1 MKNTIEKALQKQK
14 EAKAAS
20 HKTSSTE
27 KIEDAS
33 HSNAPEESKVS
44 IDKPAPAE
52 LPVETVIAEE
62 KEFINKKTPLDEF
75 VIDFVRLDK
84 NGHISLNGERKQI
97 NESGCPA
104 KKAKEVF

>member
-44 IDKPAPAE
+44 IDKPTPAE
-52 LPVETVIAEE
+52 LPVPVVALL
-62 KEFINKKTPLDEF
+62 KG
-75 VIDFVRLDK
+75 R
-84 NGHISLNGERKQI
+84 HSLQPTWR
-97 NESGCPA
+97 
-104 KKAKEVF
+104 